1 MLGARSQGDMA
12 VIHHREDCDMAGSGE
27 IYKRK
32 DGNWAF
38 RVKASN
44 GQVVATDGGQGYS
57 SKASAVSTLT
67 NLLAGEYNGEIKE
80 LD

>member
-1 MLGARSQGDMA
+1 
-12 VIHHREDCDMAGSGE
+12 MAGSGE
-27 IYKRK
+27 VYKRK

-57 SKASAVSTLT
+57 DKASAVSTLT
-67 NLLAGEYNGEIKE
+67 KLLAGEYDGPVEE
-80 LD
+80 LEE

>member
-1 MLGARSQGDMA
+1 
-12 VIHHREDCDMAGSGE
+12 MAGSGE

-44 GQVVATDGGQGYS
+44 GQVVATDGGQGYGE
-57 SKASAVSTLT
+57 KASAVSTLT
-67 NLLAGEYNGEIKE
+67 KLLAGEYNGEIKE
-80 LD
+80 VE

>member
-1 MLGARSQGDMA
+1 
-12 VIHHREDCDMAGSGE
+12 MAGSGE

-44 GQVVATDGGQGYS
+44 GQVVATDGGQGYNDKS
-57 SKASAVSTLT
+57 SATSTLT
-67 NLLAGEYNGEIKE
+67 KLMAGEYNGEIKE
-80 LD
+80 VE

>member
-1 MLGARSQGDMA
+1 
-12 VIHHREDCDMAGSGE
+12 MAGSGE
-27 IYKRK
+27 VYKRK

-57 SKASAVSTLT
+57 DKSSAVSTLT
-67 NLLAGEYNGEIKE
+67 KLLAGEYNGDIDEV
-80 LD
+80 DG

>member
-1 MLGARSQGDMA
+1 
-12 VIHHREDCDMAGSGE
+12 MAGSGE
-27 IYKRK
+27 VYKRK

-44 GQVVATDGGQGYS
+44 GQVVATDGGQGYNEKS
-57 SKASAVSTLT
+57 SAMSTLT
-67 NLLAGEYNGEIKE
+67 KLLAGEYNGAIKE

>member
-1 MLGARSQGDMA
+1 
-12 VIHHREDCDMAGSGE
+12 MAGSGE

-57 SKASAVSTLT
+57 DKASATSTLT
-67 NLLAGEYNGEIKE
+67 KLMAGEYNGEVKE
-80 LD
+80 VE